1 MLPEKIQ
8 LNVVTPQRGVVSET
22 VDEVILPGSE
32 GYLGVRPGHTPLL
45 TTLGIGVV
53 SYRKDRETR
62 LLAVTWGFAEVLPD
76 RVTLLAETAEK
87 AEEIDL
93 DRAQRAKDRAEK
105 RLKSPD
111 PDSDFQRAQVALQRA
126 LNRIQ
131 CASKTG
137 AASRGEL
144 S

>member
-8 LNVVTPQRGVVSET
+8 LSVVTPQRAVVSET
-22 VDEVILPGSE
+22 VDELILPGSE

-53 SYRKDRETR
+53 SYRKGAEVSH
-62 LLAVTWGFAEVLPD
+62 LAVTWGFAEVLPD
-76 RVTLLAETAEK
+76 RVILLAETAEK
-87 AEEIDL
+87 AEEIDV
-93 DRAQRAKDRAEK
+93 DRAQRAKGRAEE
-105 RLKSPD
+105 RLKS

-131 CASKTG
+131 VASKAG
-137 AASRGEL
+137 AASRGERI
-144 S
+144 